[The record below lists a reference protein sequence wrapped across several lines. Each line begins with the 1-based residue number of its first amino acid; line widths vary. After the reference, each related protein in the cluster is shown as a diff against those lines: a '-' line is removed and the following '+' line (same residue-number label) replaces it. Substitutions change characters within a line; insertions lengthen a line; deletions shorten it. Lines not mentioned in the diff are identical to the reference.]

1 MEVRSLARN
10 NTMTSLNKKP
20 TTKLE
25 PKQLTTTKKVLE
37 TKDTNKPDQT
47 ITSTEKFLFNEHPA
61 ASLLRGSQPN
71 TTEFKKFITLL
82 YRGLYYSVNN
92 LKGPSEEYL
101 KKKKV
106 KLPEPQSKFLFYLR
120 P

>member
-47 ITSTEKFLFNEHPA
+47 ITSTEKFLFN
-61 ASLLRGSQPN
+61 
-71 TTEFKKFITLL
+71 
-82 YRGLYYSVNN
+82 
-92 LKGPSEEYL
+92 
-101 KKKKV
+101 
-106 KLPEPQSKFLFYLR
+106 
-120 P
+120 